1 VRTEQ
6 SSRHCP
12 GDRVDTMKLLWISFT
27 LIILV
32 TAVLTFVYSL
42 RSRKAE
48 GNDRPMN
55 RAKMNMAMGSMFIAM
70 AGLQAFALPT
80 AGLRMVLLSAIAA
93 VGLYNLVHGMRQYRR
108 FSTSESNPS

>member
-1 VRTEQ
+1 MRNEQ
-6 SSRHCP
+6 SSTLP
-12 GDRVDTMKLLWISFT
+12 DNRVDSMKLLWISLT

-48 GNDRPMN
+48 GNDRPRN

-108 FSTSESNPS
+108 IASSESNPS